1 LHYDLGELEEGT
13 KMKTALAG
21 LIVSAF
27 WSACASAGTAI
38 ADAEKTPDF
47 TAIDADRDGYI
58 SSAEAEVVPEIKRI
72 FAMVDTDRDGQL
84 DTSEWSGAVARLQ
97 GLG

>member
-1 LHYDLGELEEGT
+1 MDRAEARPQCRAACQAEVASSPILLQFVLRTSNPWAISIRGAGSSLNVD
-13 KMKTALAG
+13 LAG
-21 LIVSAF
+21 L
-27 WSACASAGTAI
+27 
-38 ADAEKTPDF
+38 PL
-47 TAIDADRDGYI
+47 
-58 SSAEAEVVPEIKRI
+58 SSVEAEVVPEIKRI